1 MINTATASQHSTGGG
16 RATGKGA
23 VDRGATKTDRPVR
36 KVDAR
41 RFIERPKTVLIMAG
55 GTGGHVY
62 PGLAVAEVLHSRGY
76 KIAWLGSKGGME
88 KELVANASE
97 QMGFEISYNEIEISG
112 VRGKGR
118 LTLLKAPFRVK
129 KAITQAKEVMVK
141 IRPSIVIG
149 MGGFASG
156 PGGMAAKNLRIPLVI
171 HEQNAAA
178 GTTNKIL
185 RRFAAH
191 TLVAFPESLKGGI
204 FIGNPVR
211 NDIENIESPEKR
223 FASKGGPINV
233 LVLGGSRGALAIN
246 EMIPAAFGKVNRAL
260 PFQIVHQT
268 GQDKLE
274 CTQQQYEI
282 AGVKANVVPYIERM
296 AEALE
301 WADFAICRAGA
312 LTVSELSAAGLGAVF
327 IPFPHAIDDHQTKNA
342 EFLQSCGAAIIK
354 QQKELSPE
362 ILAVLLNELLA
373 GRERLQTMAINARKN
388 ARPKAARKFADF
400 CEELIH
406 D

>member
-1 MINTATASQHSTGGG
+1 MNETALNMSRSQADSTSASEKRT
-16 RATGKGA
+16 
-23 VDRGATKTDRPVR
+23 VR
-36 KVDAR
+36 KVVAR
-41 RFIERPKTVLIMAG
+41 KFIERPKTVVIMAG

-62 PGLAVAEVLHSRGY
+62 PGLAVAEAMHQRGFN
-76 KIAWLGSKGGME
+76 IAWLGSRGGME
-88 KELVANASE
+88 KELVAKASE
-97 QMGFEISYNEIEISG
+97 QVGFDIAFSEIEISG

-118 LTLLKAPFRVK
+118 MALLAAPFRVL
-129 KAITQAKEVMVK
+129 KAIEQAKQILQK
-141 IRPSIVIG
+141 LRPALVIG
-149 MGGFASG
+149 MGGFVAG
-156 PGGMAAKNLRIPLVI
+156 PGGMAARKLKIPLVI

-185 RRFAAH
+185 RRFANL
-191 TLVAFPESLKGGI
+191 TLVAFPGSLKNGL

-211 NDIENIESPEKR
+211 KDIETVAPPQQR
-223 FASKGGPINV
+223 FAQKEGPIKV

-246 EMIPAAFGKVNRAL
+246 EMVPAAFGKVNKAL

-268 GQDKLE
+268 GKDKLE
-274 CTQQQYEI
+274 ATKESYAQ
-282 AGVKANVVPYIERM
+282 AGVKANVVPYIELM
-296 AEALE
+296 SEALE
-301 WADFAICRAGA
+301 WADFAICRSGA
-312 LTVSELSAAGLGAVF
+312 LTVSELAAVGLGAVF

-342 EFLQSCGAAIIK
+342 DFLVQCGAAVVK

-373 GRERLQTMAINARKN
+373 GRERLQQMAV
-388 ARPKAARKFADF
+388 KAKQQSKPHAAEKFADF

>member
-1 MINTATASQHSTGGG
+1 MNDAALNMTDSGAEGSAIDEAAASAEK
-16 RATGKGA
+16 RK
-23 VDRGATKTDRPVR
+23 VR
-36 KVDAR
+36 KVVAR
-41 RFIERPKTVLIMAG
+41 KFIERAKTVVIMAG

-62 PGLAVAEVLHSRGY
+62 PGLAVAEVMHQRGF
-76 KIAWLGSKGGME
+76 KVAWLGSRGGME
-88 KELVANASE
+88 KELVAKASQ
-97 QMGFEISYNEIEISG
+97 QMGFEIAFSEIEISG

-118 LTLLKAPFRVK
+118 MALLAAPFRVL
-129 KAITQAKEVMVK
+129 KAIDQAKQILQK
-141 IRPSIVIG
+141 LRPALVVG
-149 MGGFASG
+149 MGGFVAG
-156 PGGMAAKNLRIPLVI
+156 PGGMAARKLKIPLVI

-185 RRFAAH
+185 RRFANL
-191 TLVAFPESLKGGI
+191 TLVAFPGSLKNGL

-211 NDIENIESPEKR
+211 KDIESVLPPEQR
-223 FASKGGPINV
+223 FKVKEGPIKV

-246 EMIPAAFGKVNRAL
+246 EMVPAAFGKVNKAL

-268 GQDKLE
+268 GKDKLE
-274 CTQQQYEI
+274 ATQEKYAQ

-296 AEALE
+296 SEALE
-301 WADFAICRAGA
+301 WADFAICRSGA
-312 LTVSELSAAGLGAVF
+312 LTVSELSAVGLGAVF

-342 EFLQSCGAAIIK
+342 EFLVHSGAAVIK

-373 GRERLQTMAINARKN
+373 GRERLQQMAVNAKKQSKPR
-388 ARPKAARKFADF
+388 AAEKFADF